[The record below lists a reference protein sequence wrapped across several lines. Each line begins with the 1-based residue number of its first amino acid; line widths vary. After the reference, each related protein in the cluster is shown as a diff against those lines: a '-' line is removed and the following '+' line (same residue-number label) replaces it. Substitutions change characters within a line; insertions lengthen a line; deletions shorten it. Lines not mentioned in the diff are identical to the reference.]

1 VPVAAT
7 TSPART
13 HIEFLAQSVSFVS
26 DDDGWVLGAAT
37 CSTGWCTVLLHTTD
51 RGGHWKTVAAL
62 PGPFNESRADGVNE
76 LRFADVRNGFAFGPG
91 LWVTHDGAEHW
102 NEVHLRGGVLAL
114 ATTDR
119 AAYVLVAPCW
129 PFTRPCTT
137 PATLYRSRVGSN
149 TWRRVLNVASVQGG
163 QLALHGSAVYFLA
176 ETARWYLLASP
187 NGTTFT
193 RFGDPCRAA
202 RSGVGNSPTSIAVSP
217 AGRLAVVCS
226 GAYVAGG
233 SEVKQVYVSANGDKT
248 YREVGEPPSE
258 GDAGGELVAP
268 GDTTLLMTALSGAGF
283 VFRTTGTDRTWT
295 TPLSSD
301 DGGAGFYDLGF
312 SDATDG
318 AVIHAPA
325 QIAETIT
332 ANPPAHLGTLY
343 LTNDGGRS
351 WYPLS
356 VNA

>member
-1 VPVAAT
+1 M
-7 TSPART
+7 
-13 HIEFLAQSVSFVS
+13 
-26 DDDGWVLGAAT
+26 
-37 CSTGWCTVLLHTTD
+37 
-51 RGGHWKTVAAL
+51 
-62 PGPFNESRADGVNE
+62 
-76 LRFADVRNGFAFGPG
+76 
-91 LWVTHDGAEHW
+91 
-102 NEVHLRGGVLAL
+102 
-114 ATTDR
+114 
-119 AAYVLVAPCW
+119 
-129 PFTRPCTT
+129 
-137 PATLYRSRVGSN
+137 
-149 TWRRVLNVASVQGG
+149 
-163 QLALHGSAVYFLA
+163 
-176 ETARWYLLASP
+176 
-187 NGTTFT
+187 
-193 RFGDPCRAA
+193 
-202 RSGVGNSPTSIAVSP
+202 
-217 AGRLAVVCS
+217 
-226 GAYVAGG
+226 
-233 SEVKQVYVSANGDKT
+233 SANGDKT

-268 GDTTLLMTALSGAGF
+268 GDTTLLMTALSGASF